1 MTPTTYT
8 HIYIYCWFLKV
19 KNQEPE
25 FCRIIPRIIPAL
37 SRRFFQL
44 SGSLGIRGPGIR
56 AWRFP
61 GLGRKRHPEK
71 IQKLPMVLD
80 GKHMKNIWKIHEDP
94 KKLRFIA
101 GVLSIYW
108 NS

>member
-8 HIYIYCWFLKV
+8 LYILLVFKS
-19 KNQEPE
+19 KKSRA
-25 FCRIIPRIIPAL
+25 RIL
-37 SRRFFQL
+37 SDHPSDHPCPFAPFFQL

-101 GVLSIYW
+101 GFLSIY
-108 NS
+108 